1 MQLVCTS
8 PPLPPFWNN
17 GKNTL
22 HKSMNYLYSGDKA
35 IMKDTARLNLF
46 NHVLVL
52 FHAKFACNSAIRYP
66 VFRLELCKGY
76 VWKSVKKLKCV
87 CIRGF
92 SRLDL
97 ANDSR
102 LATCQM
108 PHVWSMQEAERSR
121 QLEHYKTKSTIWPNN
136 YLAT

>member
-1 MQLVCTS
+1 MGLCFFYMLWIFNVILSKILDSNIFDCS
-8 PPLPPFWNN
+8 IRFVKL
-17 GKNTL
+17 
-22 HKSMNYLYSGDKA
+22 S
-35 IMKDTARLNLF
+35 LF

-66 VFRLELCKGY
+66 VFRLELCKSY